1 MLEQHNDA
9 LQDTLPLRIRRRF
22 DCSFLKIPN
31 AFWLNKRIKA
41 DVEGSFNINASFLL
55 TVDQLDQVVARNPI
69 TDRCLRAQSR
79 KRIYSKSTQTAR
91 HIVDSVISG
100 RSCCLPTRHQC
111 HSGLMTSYKCST
123 GAIGYTATR
132 KWSNYF
138 IAIRAVRQRH
148 DVTDDVRFRGWL
160 AASSDADLI
169 TYDNNSTLFCIT
181 DEQWTPLYKN
191 NSNSIALDAARIVG
205 TMKMRFKSAL
215 SSFH

>member
-1 MLEQHNDA
+1 MKGAIIKPDKITSWKKNISASLLEQHNDA

-55 TVDQLDQVVARNPI
+55 TVDQLDQVVAHNPI

-111 HSGLMTSYKCST
+111 HSGLMTSYKDST

-160 AASSDADLI
+160 AASSDADWLLMTI
-169 TYDNNSTLFCIT
+169 IQRYSVLRMSSGRRCTKII
-181 DEQWTPLYKN
+181 P
-191 NSNSIALDAARIVG
+191 IASL
-205 TMKMRFKSAL
+205 
-215 SSFH
+215 